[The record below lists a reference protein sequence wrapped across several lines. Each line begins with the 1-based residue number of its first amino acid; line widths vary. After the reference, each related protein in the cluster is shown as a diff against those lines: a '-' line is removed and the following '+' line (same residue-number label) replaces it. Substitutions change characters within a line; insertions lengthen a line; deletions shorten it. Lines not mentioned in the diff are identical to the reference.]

1 MSQLATQ
8 QNYYTKEE
16 YLLLEESAEYRS
28 EYYNG
33 EIFAMAGGTR
43 NHSAICINVNWS
55 IREAILNKDCIGFD
69 SNMKL
74 DIPTHNIV
82 VYPDAMV
89 ACSNIEFLDK
99 KETILKNPLLVIEV
113 LSPSTEHVDRIKK
126 FIYYQ
131 SVPSIHEY
139 IMISQAEP
147 KVEAYYKQNER
158 NWLYTI
164 VKGLDETIYIK
175 SLEYEIVLKELY
187 QKVKWR

>member
-1 MSQLATQ
+1 MNQLAAQ

-16 YLLLEESAEYRS
+16 YLLLEESAEYKS
-28 EYYNG
+28 EYYDG

-43 NHSAICINVNWS
+43 NHSAICLNVNWS
-55 IREAILNKDCIGFD
+55 IREAISNKDCVGFD

-89 ACSNIEFLDK
+89 ACSKVEFLDD

-131 SVPSIHEY
+131 NVPSIQEY
-139 IMISQAEP
+139 VMISQSEP
-147 KVEAYYKQNER
+147 KIEAYYKQSER
-158 NWLYTI
+158 NWLYTV
-164 VKGLDETIYIK
+164 VKGLEEAIYIK
-175 SLEYEIVLKELY
+175 TLEYKFELKELY
-187 QKVKWR
+187 QKVRWL

>member
-8 QNYYTKEE
+8 QHYYTKEE
-16 YLLLEESAEYRS
+16 YLLLEESAEYKS

-43 NHSAICINVNWS
+43 NHSAICLNVNWS

-131 SVPSIHEY
+131 SVPSIQEY